1 MTRTAT
7 DLATD
12 FKAAF
17 REHPAG
23 IALITAATPDGPVG
37 LTASSV
43 ASVAVDPAAL
53 VFSVT
58 RTTGSAGLILEA
70 NSFLVHLL
78 DARHAAIAQ
87 EFAVSGGE
95 RFTEAQGWRTLA
107 TGEPH
112 LASARVALRSRSLQ
126 QVPVGSSMLV
136 VAEVLGIRTPEAPPE
151 GGQEPMIYIDRAF
164 RRAGAPL

>member
-1 MTRTAT
+1 MTPTT
-7 DLATD
+7 VNLATD

-23 IALITAATPDGPVG
+23 IALITARSPEGPVG

-43 ASVAVDPAAL
+43 ASVAIDPAAL

-58 RTTGSAGLILEA
+58 RTTGSAGLILAAE
-70 NSFLVHLL
+70 SFLVHLL
-78 DARHAAIAQ
+78 DARHAAIAGA
-87 EFAVSGGE
+87 FAVSGGE
-95 RFTEAQGWRTLA
+95 RFTPEQGWATLA

-112 LASARVALRSRSLQ
+112 LAEARVALRCRSLQ

-136 VAEVLGIRTPEAPPE
+136 VSEVLDIHTAEQPGGGVPLIYHDRTF
-151 GGQEPMIYIDRAF
+151 RAV
-164 RRAGAPL
+164 GDPI